1 MIIMLLRRIW
11 YLRNELSHGKE
22 IPLAETSKTFLCSY
36 ISSIRNAANLTTE
49 QIIRGKSP
57 LEGAL
62 QPVLIKAVL
71 PDTPWQPPPPGW
83 LALSVDGSYSAEE
96 GSAGACM
103 ILRDNLGSV
112 IFSSCQLLFYCNNVL
127 EAEIQ
132 AIKIGMSMAIEWS
145 NLSVL
150 VQSDSMV
157 TLSSMTDASLDKSP
171 NGQLVRE
178 IKNYMLQREFKLV
191 KIVRSQNMVSHCLAN
206 YARMA
211 RSTACWLQ
219 WPRPFIHNL
228 VLADCK
234 PVTLE

>member
-1 MIIMLLRRIW
+1 MNYRMVKK
-11 YLRNELSHGKE
+11 S
-22 IPLAETSKTFLCSY
+22 PAETSKTFLCSY
-36 ISSIRNAANLTTE
+36 LSSIRNAANLTTE

-62 QPVLIKAVL
+62 HPVVP

-96 GSAGACM
+96 GSAGAGM
-103 ILRDNLGSV
+103 ILRENLGSV

-132 AIKIGMSMAIEWS
+132 AIKSGMSMAIEWS
-145 NLSVL
+145 NLPVL

-157 TLSSMTDASLDKSP
+157 ALSSMTDASLDKSA
-171 NGQLVRE
+171 NGQLVRD
-178 IKNYMLQREFKLV
+178 IKNYMLQREFKPV
-191 KIVRSQNMVSHCLAN
+191 KIVRSQKMVSHCLAN
-206 YARMA
+206 YARTA
-211 RSTACWLQ
+211 HSTVCWLQ
-219 WPRPFIHNL
+219 RPPPFIHNL